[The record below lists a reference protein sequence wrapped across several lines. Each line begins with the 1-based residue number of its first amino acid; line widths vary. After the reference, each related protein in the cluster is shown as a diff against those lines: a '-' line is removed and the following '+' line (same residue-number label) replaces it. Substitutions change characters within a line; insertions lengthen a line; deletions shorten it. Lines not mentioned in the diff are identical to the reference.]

1 MNLEEFY
8 GVGVDKA
15 YFAGTMSVN
24 NGFVQYLYKNL
35 NSSLSAGN
43 LPVIN
48 LGTTI
53 SQMRTSGVEKQPFNI
68 LDVPSAFEGAKYK
81 TLGEELIAY
90 RAKQYELEL
99 SKLPQCSR
107 SALLADYLLKTC
119 ICYIETFN
127 SAGIPT
133 KAYATRNAGLIK
145 YLATLPDDV
154 QNHDLVFIPLTKG
167 SNDIDT
173 IMNKT
178 KTHTR
183 PMTTEEVQKGELYYV
198 RLDKK
203 KTGYTIVMPRVRLCM
218 GTDNVRIVPVFFN
231 FVLVQLLW
239 QAFQAG
245 IWQVTYLKDNMV
257 KRSVTTS
264 LNPQI
269 LTKVY
274 GDSAKVGDLLSRS
287 NFVHLHRGY
296 ITVPELYLPRRDE
309 TGCRAIN
316 LRILEIKPVNAAT
329 FVNPFVDVD
338 LDGVSVI
345 FKSFVD
351 KYTNN
356 IDMLRILKKIID
368 TNFGKLVGVT
378 DPELIARYDADLMQQ
393 TNYQIVTDLNSWID
407 VQVMVDKTQVSRALH
422 TCMINNPMLFPRYTG
437 KYLTSDSLSTSEGGG
452 NWASFS
458 G

>member
-8 GVGVDKA
+8 GVGVDKP

-35 NSSLSAGN
+35 NSLLSAGN

-53 SQMRTSGVEKQPFNI
+53 SQMRGSGIEKQPFNI
-68 LDVPSAFEGAKYK
+68 LDVPSSFEGAKYK

-90 RAKQYELEL
+90 RAKEYGLDL
-99 SKLPQCSR
+99 TKLPQYGR
-107 SALLADYLLKTC
+107 STLLADYLLKTC
-119 ICYIETFN
+119 ICYVETFN

-133 KAYATRNAGLIK
+133 KTYATRNAGLIK
-145 YLATLPDDV
+145 YLATLPETT
-154 QNHDLVFIPLTKG
+154 QNLDLVSLPLTKG
-167 SNDIDT
+167 SNDIDAVL
-173 IMNKT
+173 NKA
-178 KTHTR
+178 KSHTR
-183 PMTTEEVQKGELYYV
+183 PLTPDEIQKGELFYV

-203 KTGYTIVMPRVRLCM
+203 KTGYSIVTPRVRLCLSS
-218 GTDNVRIVPVFFN
+218 DNVRIVPVFFN

-245 IWQVTYLKDNMV
+245 IWEVTYLKDNMV
-257 KRSVTTS
+257 KRSITTS
-264 LNPQI
+264 LNPKI
-269 LTKVY
+269 LTNVY
-274 GDSAKVGDLLSRS
+274 GDSAKVGELLSRS
-287 NFVHLHRGY
+287 NYNHLHRGY
-296 ITVPELYLPRRDE
+296 VTVPELYLPRRDE
-309 TGCRAIN
+309 TGCRALN

-329 FVNPFVDVD
+329 FVNPYIDVD
-338 LDGVSVI
+338 LDGVSVL

-356 IDMLRILKKIID
+356 IDMLRILKKLID
-368 TNFGKLVGVT
+368 THFGKLYGVT
-378 DPELIARYDADLMQQ
+378 DPALMAVYDAELMQQ
-393 TNYQIVTDLNSWID
+393 TNYQIVTDLHSWID

-422 TCMINNPMLFPRYTG
+422 TCMISNPMLFPRYTG
-437 KYLTSDSLSTSEGGG
+437 RYLTSDSLDTSESNS
-452 NWASFS
+452 NWAAFS

>member
-8 GVGVDKA
+8 GVGVDKP

-35 NSSLSAGN
+35 NSLLSAGN

-53 SQMRTSGVEKQPFNI
+53 SKMQGSGIEKQPFNI
-68 LDVPSAFEGAKYK
+68 LDVPSSFEGAKYK

-99 SKLPQCSR
+99 NKLPQCSR
-107 SALLADYLLKTC
+107 SVLLADYLLKTC
-119 ICYIETFN
+119 ICYVETFN

-133 KAYATRNAGLIK
+133 KTYATRNAGLIK
-145 YLATLPDDV
+145 FLATLPEDTPTY
-154 QNHDLVFIPLTKG
+154 DLVSLPLTKG

-173 IMNKT
+173 LMNKT
-178 KTHTR
+178 KSHTR
-183 PMTTEEVQKGELYYV
+183 PLTTDEIQKGELYYV

-203 KTGYTIVMPRVRLCM
+203 KSGYSVVMPRVRLCLASE
-218 GTDNVRIVPVFFN
+218 NVRIVPVFFN

-245 IWQVTYLKDNMV
+245 IWQVTYLKDNMIQ
-257 KRSVTTS
+257 RTLTTS

-287 NFVHLHRGY
+287 NFNFLHRGY
-296 ITVPELYLPRRDE
+296 VTVPELYLPRRDE
-309 TGCRAIN
+309 TGCRALN

-329 FVNPFVDVD
+329 FVNPYLDID
-338 LDGVSVI
+338 LDGVATV

-356 IDMLRILKKIID
+356 IDILRILKKLID
-368 TNFGKLVGVT
+368 SKFGKLVGVT
-378 DPELIARYDADLMQQ
+378 DPALIARYDADLMQQ
-393 TNYQIVTDLNSWID
+393 SNYQIVTDLNSWLD

-422 TCMINNPMLFPRYTG
+422 TCMISNPMLFPRYTG
-437 KYLTSDSLSTSEGGG
+437 KYLTSDSLDTPESNS
-452 NWASFS
+452 NWAAFS